1 MRTRPHAAPATFLL
15 VSIVAFAAM
24 VPRVAAQEVE
34 RNGATTRP
42 AAANGVDVTKE
53 PLQEFVLEVDGKRTE
68 VTAERSF
75 QIDVAGKSV
84 DARLTPKPDRPFTTG
99 DLSFRYPSDF
109 AFEYD
114 PSEDV
119 PSWEFDGTD
128 TVITVLRYDPESKPD
143 ELVDSVVEAM
153 TDTFNRRSAKTK
165 PTSLRL
171 DGRNV
176 DGKRLTSRLADTRLQ
191 HDVYGFTVGGHPYV
205 LIIQD
210 TLSEGGKPSAETVEA
225 VELLK
230 KTFRFDSN
238 PSTAPA
244 AAR

>member
-15 VSIVAFAAM
+15 VSIAAFAAM

-53 PLQEFVLEVDGKRTE
+53 PPQEFVLEVDGKRTE

-119 PSWEFDGTD
+119 PSWEFDGTEYTPERRAPD
-128 TVITVLRYDPESKPD
+128 SPSASIQAVNCCVL
-143 ELVDSVVEAM
+143 VNEASS
-153 TDTFNRRSAKTK
+153 RRS
-165 PTSLRL
+165 LR
-171 DGRNV
+171 R
-176 DGKRLTSRLADTRLQ
+176 SPLAM
-191 HDVYGFTVGGHPYV
+191 
-205 LIIQD
+205 
-210 TLSEGGKPSAETVEA
+210 PSG
-225 VELLK
+225 
-230 KTFRFDSN
+230 N
-238 PSTAPA
+238 A
-244 AAR
+244 AARRVSR